1 VTLVCEDGLLVEAHR
16 IVLASSS
23 MFFREVLQRTPATH
37 PLIYMRGV
45 PLPTLAAV
53 VDFIYHGEAEVLKEH
68 LDSFL
73 EVAGE
78 LGVKGMTKVSRD
90 KELAEESD
98 DKKETIEETGD
109 PREVINLEQ
118 EDTELVPPV
127 EPPTQGSCALTE
139 SEKESL
145 KCELCG
151 KVYGTKASLRTH
163 KYNHAKKNLAL
174 SGTAVKTDP
183 YEEKSLFMPNEAEAD
198 DLDATIGDNT
208 ELEERIDAL
217 TEKKEG
223 LWTCIQCG
231 KTDRQ
236 RFHLRRHA
244 ETHIEGFSHA
254 CNLCGKTFSQRAHLK
269 THAWKD
275 HPEEKPFSCEI
286 CNMPSK
292 SIALLKVH
300 KQRKHPDFV

>member
-1 VTLVCEDGLLVEAHR
+1 M
-16 IVLASSS
+16 AS
-23 MFFREVLQRTPATH
+23 REVLQRTPATH

-45 PLPTLAAV
+45 PLSTLAAV

-68 LDSFL
+68 LDTFL

-78 LGVKGMTKVSRD
+78 LGVKGMTKQVRGD
-90 KELAEESD
+90 KELAEDSD
-98 DKKETIEETGD
+98 DKKQTIQETGD
-109 PREVINLEQ
+109 SKEVRSLEQ
-118 EDTELVPPV
+118 DDNDLVQPV
-127 EPPTQGSCALTE
+127 EPPTNSVGALTDG
-139 SEKESL
+139 EKESL
-145 KCELCG
+145 KCDLCG

-163 KYNHAKKNLAL
+163 KYNHAKKNLSL
-174 SGTAVKTDP
+174 SGTDVKTDP
-183 YEEKSLFMPNEAEAD
+183 YEEKSLFMPNDSELE

-223 LWTCIQCG
+223 LWTCVQCG

-244 ETHIEGFSHA
+244 ETHIEGFSHS
-254 CNLCGKTFSQRAHLK
+254 CSLCGKTFSQRAHLK
-269 THAWKD
+269 THAWKA

-292 SIALLKVH
+292 SIALLNVH
-300 KQRKHPDFV
+300 KQRKHPDYV